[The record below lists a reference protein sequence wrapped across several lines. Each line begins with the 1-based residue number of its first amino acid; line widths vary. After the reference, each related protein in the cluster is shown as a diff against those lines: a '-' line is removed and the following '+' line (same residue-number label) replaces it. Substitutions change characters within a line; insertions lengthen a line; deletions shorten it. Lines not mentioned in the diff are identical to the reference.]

1 MNLPTALTVSRIAL
15 CPLFVVIYLYPSL
28 FALGP
33 FGQITALFS
42 LVVFILSTDALDG
55 YLARRLRKVTNLG
68 KLLDPMSDCI
78 AFLSIFFSFTQK
90 PVELPLLLPIVMMV
104 REIAVVYLRSLVALA
119 REAMGARY
127 SGKVKT
133 VIQSTTVIAILSFI
147 FFYRLDWIALSTLQ
161 NSALIMTVFTAVI
174 SVASLIEYCVACKK
188 VLYDSLRASPVE

>member
-33 FGQITALFS
+33 FEQITALFS